1 MRFRSTFEANSH
13 AGLRA
18 VADLMWRGFASRGQ
32 GLVEYAL
39 IILFV
44 ALAVVL
50 ALSLMAPTINS
61 IFRAIP
67 PAL

>member
-1 MRFRSTFEANSH
+1 MRFRQTLGARSPI
-13 AGLRA
+13 GLRA
-18 VADLMWRGFASRGQ
+18 VAEQLWRGLASRGQ

-39 IILFV
+39 IIVLV
-44 ALAVVL
+44 ALVVVL